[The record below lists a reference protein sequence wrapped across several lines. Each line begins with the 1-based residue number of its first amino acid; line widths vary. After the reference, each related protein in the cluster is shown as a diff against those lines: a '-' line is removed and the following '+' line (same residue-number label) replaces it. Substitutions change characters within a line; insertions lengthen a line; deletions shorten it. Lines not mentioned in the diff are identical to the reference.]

1 VSPTGFYE
9 VLTWLVVGIDAVGNA
24 GGIVEAAICYTGDVT
39 RGLTDKDYKYN
50 LDYYV
55 DFAEKLVK
63 RHIHVL
69 CIKDMVR
76 HGPPSHRTNIP
87 FTARVLISAGHLVS
101 GWAAYAPSCASPDRH
116 PARKVP

>member
-1 VSPTGFYE
+1 
-9 VLTWLVVGIDAVGNA
+9 VGNA

-55 DFAEKLVK
+55 DFAEKLMK

-76 HGPPSHRTNIP
+76 SHQ
-87 FTARVLISAGHLVS
+87 FGHKSEDACGYLPVHFRRLAFS
-101 GWAAYAPSCASPDRH
+101 LPKRLAS
-116 PARKVP
+116 